1 MLVTLMTGRQKV
13 NLNELPLLICSRYD
27 VDNTDLLR
35 LRLLAQQKQ
44 LTDYNAAKDAKLVIE

>member
-1 MLVTLMTGRQKV
+1 MSLSYFIVILNILVTHQ
-13 NLNELPLLICSRYD
+13 IFCRYD

-44 LTDYNAAKDAKLVIE
+44 LVNYNDAKNAK

>member
-1 MLVTLMTGRQKV
+1 MF
-13 NLNELPLLICSRYD
+13 NLSEVSLLICSRYD

>member
-1 MLVTLMTGRQKV
+1 MF
-13 NLNELPLLICSRYD
+13 NLSEVPLLICSRYD

-44 LTDYNAAKDAKLVIE
+44 LTDYNAAKDAKLVIEL